1 MVNEAR
7 IGQVRELDQYSPASF
22 GGDYLTKIGME
33 PAYGTNAPG
42 NIFPNVSVSGGGG
55 IAGIGLGPGTHSLLA
70 SGVEQ
75 ASDIFTLIR
84 GKHTLK
90 MGGEF
95 DKRYQNY
102 GGWPDVESGNFAFN
116 GIGTANYNTGTN
128 TPNLA
133 ATGIPYADFLLGQ
146 VYGWY
151 VDQYPLMGAYEWV
164 GAGFAQDDFHILPHL
179 TLNLGLRYE
188 WDGGWGEQHKRF
200 GVFDPNLVNSASY
213 LPSGT
218 MGAMLYGGQQGRET
232 IQKGVSEWGPRVG
245 FSWAPKADLAVR
257 GSYGV
262 FGAPHPAEAGTDVAI
277 GDGIYDVGSAGYGN
291 FPAFPLQTGPA
302 AGAVYYPTVATL
314 TNASLNY
321 TSVDYYPAVLPNS
334 FTQEIL
340 FSIQK

>member
-1 MVNEAR
+1 
-7 IGQVRELDQYSPASF
+7 
-22 GGDYLTKIGME
+22 
-33 PAYGTNAPG
+33 
-42 NIFPNVSVSGGGG
+42 
-55 IAGIGLGPGTHSLLA
+55 
-70 SGVEQ
+70 
-75 ASDIFTLIR
+75 
-84 GKHTLK
+84 
-90 MGGEF
+90 
-95 DKRYQNY
+95 
-102 GGWPDVESGNFAFN
+102 
-116 GIGTANYNTGTN
+116 
-128 TPNLA
+128 
-133 ATGIPYADFLLGQ
+133 
-146 VYGWY
+146 
-151 VDQYPLMGAYEWV
+151 
-164 GAGFAQDDFHILPHL
+164 
-179 TLNLGLRYE
+179 
-188 WDGGWGEQHKRF
+188 
-200 GVFDPNLVNSASY
+200 
-213 LPSGT
+213 